1 MEINKSLIIPCKNE
15 EDGIAKIIQDF
26 SNAISDDTEIL
37 IVVDDENDPTL
48 KSIPEK
54 IKNLKICINNLGKG
68 PAYAIKYGINNSKGS
83 AICVAMGDGS
93 DDPRQVEELFA
104 LINRGV
110 SVAVATRYSK
120 GGQYVGNSTVKYLL
134 SRLAGLV
141 LYYIFFIRTKD
152 PTNMFKAYSKGF
164 LDRVNIE
171 STNGFTLGLEM
182 IIKAKLQKE
191 KIAEIPT
198 IWIDRTHGET
208 KFTIA
213 KFLPSYL
220 YWVFRLIIRRGSSRV

>member
-1 MEINKSLIIPCKNE
+1 
-15 EDGIAKIIQDF
+15 
-26 SNAISDDTEIL
+26 
-37 IVVDDENDPTL
+37 
-48 KSIPEK
+48 
-54 IKNLKICINNLGKG
+54 
-68 PAYAIKYGINNSKGS
+68 
-83 AICVAMGDGS
+83 
-93 DDPRQVEELFA
+93 
-104 LINRGV
+104 
-110 SVAVATRYSK
+110 
-120 GGQYVGNSTVKYLL
+120 
-134 SRLAGLV
+134 
-141 LYYIFFIRTKD
+141 
-152 PTNMFKAYSKGF
+152 MFKAYSKDF

>member
-26 SNAISDDTEIL
+26 SNAISHDTEIL

-120 GGQYVGNSTVKYLL
+120 
-134 SRLAGLV
+134 
-141 LYYIFFIRTKD
+141 
-152 PTNMFKAYSKGF
+152 
-164 LDRVNIE
+164 
-171 STNGFTLGLEM
+171 
-182 IIKAKLQKE
+182 
-191 KIAEIPT
+191 
-198 IWIDRTHGET
+198 
-208 KFTIA
+208 
-213 KFLPSYL
+213 
-220 YWVFRLIIRRGSSRV
+220 RGSVCWKLYSEISIE